1 MADLVTDTGKTKTVE
16 DKTAEVVEEKKT
28 AEQQKQTEP
37 EKKVDVEKV
46 KSDALQEFLVSLGV
60 EDKEKLQGIVTKAKE
75 EEDAKKSDLEK
86 ANDTLS
92 ETLKQLAA
100 EREARVLSD
109 AKLEAVKLGARP
121 EMVDDLV
128 IIAKAKV
135 TKDKDVSTVIAEI
148 KDSEAGKFYFAN
160 EEEEVE
166 TKKNNVTRKRAT
178 KQKTTED
185 GKKQGDNK
193 EDNDDTFASRYFGN
207 KRKTQRESHFF
218 K

>member
-1 MADLVTDTGKTKTVE
+1 MADLGTDTGKTKTVE
-16 DKTAEVVEEKKT
+16 DKTPEVVEEKKT

-46 KSDALQEFLVSLGV
+46 KSDALQEFLASLGV

-160 EEEEVE
+160 EEEVE

-185 GKKQGDNK
+185 GKKQDNK

>member
-1 MADLVTDTGKTKTVE
+1 MADLTDTSKTAE
-16 DKTAEVVEEKKT
+16 DKTTEVEEKKP

-46 KSDALQEFLVSLGV
+46 DVEKVKLDVLQEFLASFGV

-160 EEEEVE
+160 EEEVE

-178 KQKTTED
+178 KQKTTGAGEKQDD
-185 GKKQGDNK
+185 GKEN
-193 EDNDDTFASRYFGN
+193 NDDTFASRYFAN

>member
-1 MADLVTDTGKTKTVE
+1 MADLITDTGKTVEGKT
-16 DKTAEVVEEKKT
+16 TEVVEEKKT

-46 KSDALQEFLVSLGV
+46 KSDALQEFLESLGV

-148 KDSEAGKFYFAN
+148 KESEAGKFYFAN
-160 EEEEVE
+160 EEEVE

-178 KQKTTED
+178 KQKTTEA
-185 GKKQGDNK
+185 GEKQSNK

>member
-1 MADLVTDTGKTKTVE
+1 MADVTETNTNESKETEVTETNETKT
-16 DKTAEVVEEKKT
+16 
-28 AEQQKQTEP
+28 EQQKQTGTN
-37 EKKVDVEKV
+37 EKQVDVEKV
-46 KSDALQEFLVSLGV
+46 KSDALQEFLASLGV

-86 ANDTLS
+86 ANDTLT

-109 AKLEAVKLGARP
+109 AKLEAMKLGARP

-128 IIAKAKV
+128 VIAKSRV

-148 KDSEAGKFYFAN
+148 KDSESGKFYFVSD
-160 EEEEVE
+160 EEEKEQ
-166 TKKNNVTRKRAT
+166 KKANVTRKRVTNNKKEET
-178 KQKTTED
+178 KT
-185 GKKQGDNK
+185 N
-193 EDNDDTFASRYFGN
+193 DNDNDSFAKRYFAKQRAN
-207 KRKTQRESHFF
+207 KRESHYF

>member
-1 MADLVTDTGKTKTVE
+1 MADLGTDTSKTKTVE
-16 DKTAEVVEEKKT
+16 DKTPEVVEEKKT

-46 KSDALQEFLVSLGV
+46 KSDALQEFLASLGV

-160 EEEEVE
+160 EEEVE

>member
-1 MADLVTDTGKTKTVE
+1 MADLGTDTGKTKTVE
-16 DKTAEVVEEKKT
+16 DKTPEVVEEKKT

-46 KSDALQEFLVSLGV
+46 KSDALQEFLASLGV

-92 ETLKQLAA
+92 ETLKQLSA

-128 IIAKAKV
+128 IVAKAKV

>member
-1 MADLVTDTGKTKTVE
+1 MAELVTEPNKEVE
-16 DKTAEVVEEKKT
+16 DKTTEVVENKSTTEPK
-28 AEQQKQTEP
+28 KQTEQ

-46 KSDALQEFLVSLGV
+46 KSDALQEFLASLGV

-86 ANDTLS
+86 ANETLT

-109 AKLEAVKLGARP
+109 AKLEAMKLGARP

-128 IIAKAKV
+128 IIAKARV
-135 TKDKDVSTVIAEI
+135 TKDKNVSAVIAEI

-166 TKKNNVTRKRAT
+166 TKKNNVTRKRVT
-178 KQKTTED
+178 KQKTTGE
-185 GKKQGDNK
+185 GEKQGVGKAN
-193 EDNDDTFASRYFGN
+193 NDDTFASRYFA
-207 KRKTQRESHFF
+207 KQRASKRESHYF

>member
-16 DKTAEVVEEKKT
+16 DKTTEVVEEKKT
-28 AEQQKQTEP
+28 AERQKQTEP

-46 KSDALQEFLVSLGV
+46 KSDALQEFLASLGV

-86 ANDTLS
+86 ADDTLS

-135 TKDKDVSTVIAEI
+135 TKDKDVSIVIAEI

-160 EEEEVE
+160 EEEVE

>member
-100 EREARVLSD
+100 ERETRVLSD

-128 IIAKAKV
+128 IIAKAKL

-185 GKKQGDNK
+185 GKKQGDEKVN
-193 EDNDDTFASRYFGN
+193 NDDTFASRYFGN

>member
-1 MADLVTDTGKTKTVE
+1 MADLVTEPNKEVE
-16 DKTAEVVEEKKT
+16 DETTEVVENKT
-28 AEQQKQTEP
+28 TTEPKKQTEP

-46 KSDALQEFLVSLGV
+46 KSDALQEFLESLGV

-86 ANDTLS
+86 ANETLT

-109 AKLEAVKLGARP
+109 AKLEAMKLGARP

-128 IIAKAKV
+128 IIAKARV
-135 TKDKDVSTVIAEI
+135 TKDKNVSTVIAEI
-148 KDSEAGKFYFAN
+148 KDSESGKFYFVS
-160 EEEEVE
+160 EEE
-166 TKKNNVTRKRAT
+166 KKEQNKTNVTRKRVT
-178 KQKTTED
+178 N
-185 GKKQGDNK
+185 KKKEETQDN
-193 EDNDDTFASRYFGN
+193 ETDDSFAKRYFS
-207 KRKTQRESHFF
+207 KQRASKRESHYF

>member
-1 MADLVTDTGKTKTVE
+1 MEDLVTEPNKEVEGKTT
-16 DKTAEVVEEKKT
+16 EVVENKT
-28 AEQQKQTEP
+28 TTEPKKQTEP

-46 KSDALQEFLVSLGV
+46 KSDALQEFLESLGV

-86 ANDTLS
+86 ANETLT

-109 AKLEAVKLGARP
+109 AKLEAMKLGARP

-128 IIAKAKV
+128 IIAKARV
-135 TKDKDVSTVIAEI
+135 TKDKNVSTVIAEI
-148 KDSEAGKFYFAN
+148 KDSKSGKFYFVSD
-160 EEEEVE
+160 EE
-166 TKKNNVTRKRAT
+166 KKEHDKTNVTRKRVT
-178 KQKTTED
+178 N
-185 GKKQGDNK
+185 KKKEETQDN
-193 EDNDDTFASRYFGN
+193 ENETDDSFAKRYFS
-207 KRKTQRESHFF
+207 KQRASKRESHYF

>member
-16 DKTAEVVEEKKT
+16 DKTTEVVEEKKT

-160 EEEEVE
+160 EEEVE

>member
-1 MADLVTDTGKTKTVE
+1 MSDLATEPNKEIE
-16 DKTAEVVEEKKT
+16 DKTTEVVENKT
-28 AEQQKQTEP
+28 TTEPKKQTEQ

-46 KSDALQEFLVSLGV
+46 KSDALQEFLASLGV

-86 ANDTLS
+86 ANETLT

-109 AKLEAVKLGARP
+109 AKLEAMKLGARP

-128 IIAKAKV
+128 IIVKARV
-135 TKDKDVSTVIAEI
+135 TKDKNVSKVIAEI
-148 KDSEAGKFYFAN
+148 KDSESGKFYFVSD
-160 EEEEVE
+160 EEKEQNR
-166 TKKNNVTRKRAT
+166 TNVTRKRVT
-178 KQKTTED
+178 N
-185 GKKQGDNK
+185 KKKEETQDN
-193 EDNDDTFASRYFGN
+193 ENETDDSFAKRYFS
-207 KRKTQRESHFF
+207 KQRASKRESHYF

>member
-1 MADLVTDTGKTKTVE
+1 MEDLGTDTGKTKTVE
-16 DKTAEVVEEKKT
+16 DKTSEVVEEKKT

-46 KSDALQEFLVSLGV
+46 KSDALQEFLASLGV

-160 EEEEVE
+160 EEEVE

>member
-1 MADLVTDTGKTKTVE
+1 MEDLGTDTGKTKTVE
-16 DKTAEVVEEKKT
+16 DKTSEVVEEKKT

-46 KSDALQEFLVSLGV
+46 KSDALQEFLASLGV

-121 EMVDDLV
+121 EMVDDIV

-160 EEEEVE
+160 EEEVE

>member
-16 DKTAEVVEEKKT
+16 DKTTEVVEEKKT

-135 TKDKDVSTVIAEI
+135 TKDKNVSTVIAEI

-160 EEEEVE
+160 EEEVE

>member
-1 MADLVTDTGKTKTVE
+1 MADLGTDTGKTKTVE
-16 DKTAEVVEEKKT
+16 DKTPEVVEEKKT

-46 KSDALQEFLVSLGV
+46 KSDALQEFLASLGV

-92 ETLKQLAA
+92 KTLKQLAA

-128 IIAKAKV
+128 IIVKAKV

-148 KDSEAGKFYFAN
+148 KDSEAGKFYFVN

>member
-1 MADLVTDTGKTKTVE
+1 MADVVT
-16 DKTAEVVEEKKT
+16 
-28 AEQQKQTEP
+28 EQQKQTTDGKTTEVVEGKKTEEQKTEP

-46 KSDALQEFLVSLGV
+46 KSDALQEFLASLGV

-109 AKLEAVKLGARP
+109 AKLEAMKLGARP

-135 TKDKDVSTVIAEI
+135 TNDKDVSTIIAEI
-148 KDSEAGKFYFAN
+148 KDSESGKFYFAS
-160 EEEEVE
+160 EEEEQEE
-166 TKKNNVTRKRAT
+166 TKKKNITRKRAT
-178 KQKTTED
+178 AT
-185 GKKQGDNK
+185 KKQTK
-193 EDNDDTFASRYFGN
+193 TNDGGTADGNNTSDTFASRYFAN
-207 KRKTQRESHFF
+207 KRTQQRESHFF

>member
-16 DKTAEVVEEKKT
+16 DKTTEVVEEKKT

-46 KSDALQEFLVSLGV
+46 KSDALQEFLASLGV

-135 TKDKDVSTVIAEI
+135 TKDKDVSIVIAEI
-148 KDSEAGKFYFAN
+148 KDSEVGKFYFAN

-193 EDNDDTFASRYFGN
+193 EDNDDTFASRYFRN
-207 KRKTQRESHFF
+207 KCKTQRESHFF

>member
-16 DKTAEVVEEKKT
+16 DKTTEVVEEKKT

-46 KSDALQEFLVSLGV
+46 KSDALQEFLASLGV

-160 EEEEVE
+160 EEEVE

>member
-1 MADLVTDTGKTKTVE
+1 MADLGTDTGKTKTVE
-16 DKTAEVVEEKKT
+16 DKTPEVVEEKKT

-46 KSDALQEFLVSLGV
+46 KSDALQEFLASLGV

-160 EEEEVE
+160 EEEVE

>member
-16 DKTAEVVEEKKT
+16 DKTTEVVEEKKT

-46 KSDALQEFLVSLGV
+46 KSDALQEFLASLGV

-86 ANDTLS
+86 ANDTFS

-160 EEEEVE
+160 EEEVE

>member
-1 MADLVTDTGKTKTVE
+1 MADLGTDTGKTKTVE
-16 DKTAEVVEEKKT
+16 DKTPEVVEEKKT

-46 KSDALQEFLVSLGV
+46 KSDALQEFLASLGV

-160 EEEEVE
+160 EEEVE

-185 GKKQGDNK
+185 GKKQVDNK
-193 EDNDDTFASRYFGN
+193 EDNDDTFAGRYFGN